1 MGLSPRSSGSAF
13 VTAGGAA
20 WLKPLRQLLPSR
32 PAWRSHIVLG
42 QDFFEEITRSAVP
55 VDLRAIG
62 YLQRSP
68 LAIDLYV
75 WLTYRM
81 SYLKKPTLVPWE
93 GLQNQFGADY
103 ARPRD
108 FRRKVLTQL
117 QEVLRLYPTVR
128 VTPTDTGL
136 RLYPSPPHV
145 GRAQVPTSGLGRRTR
160 SLDVGSRRSRT
171 PRGPRYH

>member
-1 MGLSPRSSGSAF
+1 M
-13 VTAGGAA
+13 
-20 WLKPLRQLLPSR
+20 
-32 PAWRSHIVLG
+32 
-42 QDFFEEITRSAVP
+42 
-55 VDLRAIG
+55 DLRAIRQ
-62 YLQRSP
+62 LQRSP

-108 FRRKVLTQL
+108 FRRKTLAHL
-117 QEVLRLYPTVR
+117 QDVLRVYPAVR
-128 VTPTDTGL
+128 VGQADAGL

-145 GRAQVPTSGLGRRTR
+145 QARP
-160 SLDVGSRRSRT
+160 
-171 PRGPRYH
+171 HK